1 MKSNG
6 SAPGDAAGRT
16 WSVGGLAARFGLET
30 HVLRYWEDMGLLAP
44 ARDGA
49 GRRRYGQDDV
59 VRVATILSS
68 KVAGMSLEQI
78 QVLLDA
84 GGHDTG
90 AVERHRVLAA
100 HLAELDRR
108 QEEIER
114 SRHMTEHA
122 LSCRAHDIA
131 TCPRFREHVQD
142 LVDGTRTWREIHP
155 AHLVPVGTRG

>member
-1 MKSNG
+1 MKS
-6 SAPGDAAGRT
+6 SEVVPGDAAT
-16 WSVGGLAARFGLET
+16 PVWSVGELAERFGLET
-30 HVLRYWEDMGLLAP
+30 HVLRYWEDVGLLAP
-44 ARDGA
+44 VRDGA
-49 GRRRYGQDDV
+49 GRRRYGPDDV

-84 GGHDTG
+84 GSTG
-90 AVERHRVLAA
+90 RGARDRHEVLTA

-108 QEEIER
+108 QEEIDR

-131 TCPRFREHVQD
+131 ACPRFREHVQD
-142 LVDGTRTWREIHP
+142 LVDGTRSWRDMHP
-155 AHLVPVGTRG
+155 ERLVPAGRA

>member
-1 MKSNG
+1 MKSSG
-6 SAPGDAAGRT
+6 GPTTFG
-16 WSVGGLAARFGLET
+16 VGELAERFGLET
-30 HVLRYWEDMGLLAP
+30 HVLRYWEEVGLLAP

-49 GRRRYGQDDV
+49 GRRRYGPDDV

-84 GGHDTG
+84 GPDG
-90 AVERHRVLAA
+90 AGAPERHRVLEA

-108 QEEIER
+108 QEEIDR

-122 LSCRAHDIA
+122 LSCRSHDIA
-131 TCPRFREHVQD
+131 TCPRFREHVAD
-142 LVDGTRTWREIHP
+142 LVDGTRSWSDVHP
-155 AHLVPVGTRG
+155 VRTVPAQARA